1 MELTHESPEVVERVP
16 KKFIVKRKY
25 DLQANDP
32 RKDFP
37 ELYKVES
44 THHAKSSAYANKKKI

>member
-1 MELTHESPEVVERVP
+1 MELTPEVVERVP